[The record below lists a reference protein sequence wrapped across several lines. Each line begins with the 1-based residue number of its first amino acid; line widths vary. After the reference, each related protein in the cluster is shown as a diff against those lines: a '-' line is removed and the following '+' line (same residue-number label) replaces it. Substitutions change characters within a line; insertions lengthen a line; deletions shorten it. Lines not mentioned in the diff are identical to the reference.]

1 MTGLTDT
8 KQYVLGRGKVYFSRF
23 EPGTQ
28 EPKHW
33 LYMGNTPEFNLTIE
47 SEDLAHSNAD
57 EGVREEDDSVTLET
71 MRSLSL
77 VTDNVS
83 PENVALAFLG
93 EASLVTQT
101 VVAAADETITDV
113 KLGYSYQL
121 GVTDGNEEGFM
132 GINETGFEVVVGSD
146 TLAAGID
153 YDMDFDTGLLTLKLT
168 AVDVATGDDIVVTRA
183 VRASTRTRVVTGN
196 TQVEGALRF
205 VAKNAKGPNS
215 VFFMPYVKLSPNG
228 DIALKGDDWQ
238 SIPLQGKVLKLEG
251 RDAIL
256 RDGYPVYA

>member
-8 KQYVLGRGKVYFSRF
+8 KQYVLGRGKVYFARF

-28 EPKHW
+28 DPKHW
-33 LYMGNTPEFNLTIE
+33 LYLGNTPEFNLTIE

-77 VTDNVS
+77 VTDNIS
-83 PENVALAFLG
+83 AANMALAFLG
-93 EASLVTQT
+93 EASMVSQSS
-101 VVAAADETITDV
+101 VVAADETITDV
-113 KLGYSYQL
+113 VLGYSYQL
-121 GVTDGNEEGFM
+121 GVSDSNPDGFL
-132 GINETGFEVVVGSD
+132 GINETGFEVVVGTD
-146 TLAAGID
+146 TLVGGQD
-153 YDMDFDTGLLTLKLT
+153 YDMDFDTGMITFKLDAPT
-168 AVDVATGDDIVVTRA
+168 VVTGDDVVVTRA
-183 VRASTRTRVVTGN
+183 VRASTRTRVITGN
-196 TQVEGALRF
+196 TQIEGALRF
-205 VAKNAKGPNS
+205 VAKNAKGPNA
-215 VFFMPYVKLSPNG
+215 VFNMPYVKLSPNG

-251 RDAIL
+251 RAAIT